1 MEQRIVFEDKNVSYK
16 TFLEDLA
23 TFLAPKIALLIK
35 NPPKKY
41 YSERESMRV
50 FGSGN
55 VRRWIKEG
63 KLKPFSKRK
72 GKTEY
77 KVSDLQE
84 LHRREQDY
92 FKAKSNVQNKKTL
105 SSSREA
111 TLAYRPP
118 REVEAFVLCPLPR
131 HRRVQACTP
140 QPRRGH
146 QTARVELEKRKIS
159 PFLHTRHNRERR

>member
-1 MEQRIVFEDKNVSYK
+1 
-16 TFLEDLA
+16 
-23 TFLAPKIALLIK
+23 
-35 NPPKKY
+35 
-41 YSERESMRV
+41 MRV

-63 KLKPFSKRK
+63 KLKPFPRERERQNTKSATFRSYTEESK
-72 GKTEY
+72 TT
-77 KVSDLQE
+77 
-84 LHRREQDY
+84 
-92 FKAKSNVQNKKTL
+92 FKAKSNVQNQKIL

-146 QTARVELEKRKIS
+146 KKQELSWKRGKFLLSYIRDITEKDDEIIISYKGGKPCVSFKIEES
-159 PFLHTRHNRERR
+159 KAKES